1 MRLAFI
7 VAIEEELAINK
18 KQWKLK
24 KINNINYYF
33 TKVNNNEFI
42 LIFSKV
48 GKANA
53 ANITSLLINSLK
65 VNNIINI
72 GTVGLCNNQLTS
84 HDLCIVQQAYYSD
97 VDATCFKYK
106 INQIPQ
112 EQLFFTTSKKLN
124 KLIETIIKNKF
135 KFKIHN
141 DIELATADSF
151 ITSKNRKKFHI
162 FNSTDIVDMEG
173 ASILQ
178 IANHYNNINV
188 SMIKFISDNISN
200 KNNTKEYDNS
210 LLSVRANIN
219 KIIDEIINNV

>member
-7 VAIEEELAINK
+7 VAAEEELTINK
-18 KQWKLK
+18 KQWKSK
-24 KINNINYYF
+24 KINNVNYYF

-42 LIFSKV
+42 LIFSKI

-65 VNNIINI
+65 VKNIINV
-72 GTVGLCNNQLTS
+72 GTVGLCNKQLTS
-84 HDLCIVQQAYYSD
+84 HDICIVKQAYYSD

-106 INQIPQ
+106 INQMPQ
-112 EQLFFTTSKKLN
+112 EQLFFTTSKKLS
-124 KLIETIIKNKF
+124 KLIETIIRNKF

-151 ITSKNRKKFHI
+151 ITSKNKKNFHI

-178 IANHYNNINV
+178 IASHYNNINV
-188 SMIKFISDNISN
+188 SMIKFISDNISS
-200 KNNTKEYDNS
+200 KNNTAEYGNS
-210 LLSVRANIN
+210 LLSVRANVN
-219 KIIDEIINNV
+219 KIIDEIIKNV